1 MLNEQSSRRQI
12 LKNQE
17 AIMLVLTWMLSNMEV
32 NENREKELEKIS
44 EYLSINYNLTKNL
57 LETS

>member
-1 MLNEQSSRRQI
+1 
-12 LKNQE
+12 
-17 AIMLVLTWMLSNMEV
+17 MLVLTWMLSNMEV

-44 EYLSINYNLTKNL
+44 EYLSVNYNLTKNL

>member
-44 EYLSINYNLTKNL
+44 EYLSVNYNLTKNL

>member
-17 AIMLVLTWMLSNMEV
+17 AIMLVLTWMLSNMPV
-32 NENREKELEKIS
+32 NENREKELERIS